1 MFTYVH
7 VQVTSGKNEVV
18 LEFHQT
24 EDVPLSLVEM
34 RFHIPTT
41 TAPTAGEGGGAEGS
55 EDAGEE
61 ENNPVKIFHEKC
73 LARADVIQATGDAI
87 VTFSE
92 IHSLTPR

>member
-1 MFTYVH
+1 M
-7 VQVTSGKNEVV
+7 TSGKNEVV
-18 LEFHQT
+18 LEFHQS
-24 EDVPLSLVEM
+24 EEVPLSLVEM

-41 TAPTAGEGGGAEGS
+41 TASAAGEGGGAEGGT
-55 EDAGEE
+55 EDGDEE